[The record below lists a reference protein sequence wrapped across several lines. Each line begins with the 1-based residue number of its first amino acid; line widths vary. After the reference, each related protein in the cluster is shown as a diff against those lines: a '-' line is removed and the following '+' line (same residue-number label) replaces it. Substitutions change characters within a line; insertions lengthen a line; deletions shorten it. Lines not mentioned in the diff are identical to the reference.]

1 MARTATAL
9 TISTTPSE
17 RRMIRE
23 YAELTGGNPT
33 RLVRRLVFARLPHII
48 AALKELKA
56 AGLDPGE
63 IPDFD
68 FTPMPASAEQIA
80 SFYREDPESWPVKE

>member
-9 TISTTPSE
+9 TVSTTPSE
-17 RRMIRE
+17 RKKINE

-33 RLVRRLVFARLPHII
+33 RLVRQLVFARLPHII
-48 AALKELKA
+48 AALKEQRA
-56 AGLDPGE
+56 AGLDTGA

-68 FTPMPASAEQIA
+68 LTPEPASAEQVA
-80 SFYREDPESWPVKE
+80 SFYREDPES